1 MKKVLAIIIML
12 SLIPMFN
19 IGKAQVNEI
28 YNEIYGVAV
37 DSHGDV
43 IVTGQY
49 KSGEN
54 YLIRTQKYDGSNG
67 HLKWSRDFSEPN
79 VKLNVGKAVVVD
91 SNDNIYVGGIV
102 GVGNYFLKNGFP
114 KTDYIII
121 KYDENGNKLWT
132 KTYDKHFADFMTD
145 MAIDSNGNIYATG
158 MTFTFDLSSQTLT
171 NVNFWTIKV
180 NGITSS
186 LITEDEYDK
195 EKLDAAFGIDV
206 RGNDVFVV
214 GSIGQDNASKYTV
227 IKYDKNLNR
236 QPGWPKFYGNDAT
249 ASDVAILSNGN
260 IAVAGNKNED
270 FWTLMLNNN
279 GNEIWNRTDGKA
291 KTDYTLGIALD
302 SNENI
307 VIGNHE
313 TSGGIE
319 KWHVVKYSPN
329 GQQLLDKNLGID
341 GEIKKIATYGNY
353 IIAAGYKSVNGEE
366 HYCVAKF
373 DSNGNKIWE
382 GTGGEVATV
391 KADFGY
397 TPANPTRA
405 DIIHFTD
412 LSTGTIVNYTWK
424 FGDGIKSHEKS
435 PTHQYKNLGT
445 YTVTLTVSGPGGSD
459 SKSAQI
465 TIKNSIPTA
474 SFDYNPLN
482 PLVNEEMT
490 FDGSNS
496 KDLDGSITNYTW
508 QFGDG
513 SIGYGGIV
521 KHSYSKNGSYTVSL
535 TVVDND
541 GASKSTS
548 KIITVNN
555 ATNNSPPVAAFDFE
569 PTEPKIGSVITF
581 NASASYD
588 KDGTIVLYR
597 WDWNGDGKYDKETTQ
612 PVVSHSWENEG
623 EYTVVLQVEDNGS
636 MTNTYSK
643 VVNVVASNIVS
654 NFIISAP
661 DKIDVKK
668 GEEKIIEITV
678 KNGMADDI
686 TGVNI
691 VAGNLD
697 GIKID
702 AKEKNITLHPN
713 EKKQIQVGI
722 KANESG
728 KIWLRAVGNEGGN
741 EVRSGKA
748 IIDINLVKNTPSFTF
763 IMAFISLLAVVALF
777 KKWKK

>member
-1 MKKVLAIIIML
+1 M
-12 SLIPMFN
+12 
-19 IGKAQVNEI
+19 
-28 YNEIYGVAV
+28 
-37 DSHGDV
+37 
-43 IVTGQY
+43 
-49 KSGEN
+49 
-54 YLIRTQKYDGSNG
+54 
-67 HLKWSRDFSEPN
+67 
-79 VKLNVGKAVVVD
+79 
-91 SNDNIYVGGIV
+91 
-102 GVGNYFLKNGFP
+102 
-114 KTDYIII
+114 
-121 KYDENGNKLWT
+121 
-132 KTYDKHFADFMTD
+132 
-145 MAIDSNGNIYATG
+145 
-158 MTFTFDLSSQTLT
+158 
-171 NVNFWTIKV
+171 
-180 NGITSS
+180 
-186 LITEDEYDK
+186 
-195 EKLDAAFGIDV
+195 
-206 RGNDVFVV
+206 
-214 GSIGQDNASKYTV
+214 
-227 IKYDKNLNR
+227 
-236 QPGWPKFYGNDAT
+236 
-249 ASDVAILSNGN
+249 
-260 IAVAGNKNED
+260 
-270 FWTLMLNNN
+270 
-279 GNEIWNRTDGKA
+279 
-291 KTDYTLGIALD
+291 
-302 SNENI
+302 
-307 VIGNHE
+307 
-313 TSGGIE
+313 
-319 KWHVVKYSPN
+319 
-329 GQQLLDKNLGID
+329 
-341 GEIKKIATYGNY
+341 
-353 IIAAGYKSVNGEE
+353 
-366 HYCVAKF
+366 
-373 DSNGNKIWE
+373 
-382 GTGGEVATV
+382 
-391 KADFGY
+391 
-397 TPANPTRA
+397 
-405 DIIHFTD
+405 
-412 LSTGTIVNYTWK
+412 
-424 FGDGIKSHEKS
+424 
-435 PTHQYKNLGT
+435 
-445 YTVTLTVSGPGGSD
+445 
-459 SKSAQI
+459 
-465 TIKNSIPTA
+465 
-474 SFDYNPLN
+474 
-482 PLVNEEMT
+482 
-490 FDGSNS
+490 
-496 KDLDGSITNYTW
+496 
-508 QFGDG
+508 
-513 SIGYGGIV
+513 

-569 PTEPKIGSVITF
+569 PAEPKIGSVVTF